1 MKSWS
6 AHHDGADPVPLNDE
20 PGPARRLFLTD
31 RACCCPARPV
41 VTVVIPAGR
50 GHPHPAD
57 LLLCGHHY
65 RANLAALRA
74 VGADAYDETGALIM
88 TGKGSDRLH
97 AASPQQPHSGRIPVV
112 PGLPAQGLRLGDGP

>member
-1 MKSWS
+1 MKKWF
-6 AHHDGADPVPLNDE
+6 ALPAGAGLVPLDDE
-20 PGPARRLFLTD
+20 LPGMDRRLAPGD

-65 RANLAALRA
+65 RASLGALLVA
-74 VGADAYDETGALIM
+74 GADVYDKAGALIM
-88 TGKGSDRLH
+88 TGER
-97 AASPQQPHSGRIPVV
+97 AQPTVSRE
-112 PGLPAQGLRLGDGP
+112 LATATA

>member
-1 MKSWS
+1 MQSWF
-6 AHHDGADPVPLNDE
+6 ARHDGADPVPLNDE
-20 PGPARRLFLTD
+20 LPGPARRLFLAD

-74 VGADAYDETGALIM
+74 VGADVYDQTGLLIM
-88 TGKGSDRLH
+88 TGDRATAYPPRGRRGSRI
-97 AASPQQPHSGRIPVV
+97 AAGFLLALACQRH
-112 PGLPAQGLRLGDGP
+112 

>member
-1 MKSWS
+1 MKSWF
-6 AHHDGADPVPLNDE
+6 AHHDQADSVPLNDE
-20 PGPARRLFLTD
+20 LPGPARRLFLAD

-65 RANLAALRA
+65 RVSLAALRA

-88 TGKGSDRLH
+88 TGERERPPARREH
-97 AASPQQPHSGRIPVV
+97 AA
-112 PGLPAQGLRLGDGP
+112 AAA